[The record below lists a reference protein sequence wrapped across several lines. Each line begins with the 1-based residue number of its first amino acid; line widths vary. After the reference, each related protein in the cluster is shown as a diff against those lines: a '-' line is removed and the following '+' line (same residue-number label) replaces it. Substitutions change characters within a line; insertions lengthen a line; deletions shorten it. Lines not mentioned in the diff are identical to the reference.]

1 MVSLYLQR
9 IMCIIKSTGDFCVC
23 PVQAF
28 RRYFLLLIVL
38 TSAAVVSAATDVD
51 SLVATFQQVRIPR
64 QRASVGPLP
73 SPKADALPT
82 LQVLIDGLAR
92 NGGGRLIVGPGT
104 YMLRGS
110 LVMRSGVE
118 LHLEEGALLLFSGEA
133 DDFLPVVKTRWE
145 GTDLMGRSA
154 MIYANGAEN
163 IAITG
168 SGTIDAQGHI
178 EMARWGM
185 TADTEDFK
193 ENAHGT
199 HGETI
204 EMPDVR
210 RLRALGDVEGSERV
224 FGKGTYLRPC
234 AVEFYRCSRVLVEG
248 ITLRN
253 SPFWCIHPVY
263 CDNVTVRG
271 VTIDSHSPN
280 NDGCDPESSR
290 NVLIENCL
298 FRTGDDAVAIKAG
311 RDADG
316 RRVGV
321 PSENIVIRH
330 CRFYSECN
338 GLCIGSEMSG
348 GVHDVYMTDVEIGN
362 VKNALLFKSNLDR
375 GGYIRNVFVDNIRI
389 ASAKGAV
396 LRFETNYFGYR
407 GGNWPSQYEHF
418 RISNVT
424 AGSAEGYGVYYDGPG
439 VPVTAADGA
448 VTMSPTEKNTA
459 CAIRDIEVSDFH
471 VKTATHSYY
480 LFNTD
485 NCRFLRSTV
494 NGKPLPVRPAESLTR
509 QMCDVW

>member
-1 MVSLYLQR
+1 M
-9 IMCIIKSTGDFCVC
+9 
-23 PVQAF
+23 
-28 RRYFLLLIVL
+28 VL
-38 TSAAVVSAATDVD
+38 TSSAIVNAATDVD

-64 QRASVGPLP
+64 LKATVGPLP
-73 SPKADALPT
+73 SPKTDALPT

-92 NGGGRLIVGPGT
+92 NGGGRLIVKPGI
-104 YMLRGS
+104 YLLHGS
-110 LVMRSGVE
+110 LIMKSGVE
-118 LHLEEGALLLFSGEA
+118 LHLEEGALLQFCGEA
-133 DDFLPVVKTRWE
+133 DDFLPVVQTRWE
-145 GTDLMGRSA
+145 GTELMGRSA

-168 SGTIDAQGHI
+168 DGTIDAQGHI

-199 HGETI
+199 HGETV

-210 RLRALGDVEGSERV
+210 RLRALGDVENSERV

-248 ITLRN
+248 ITLKN

-263 CDNVTVRG
+263 CDNVMVRG

-316 RRVGV
+316 RRVGI

-348 GVHDVYMTDVEIGN
+348 GVKNVYMTDVEIGN

-375 GGYIRNVFVDNIRI
+375 GGYIRNVFVDSIRI

-407 GGNWPSQYEHF
+407 GGNAPSQYENFH
-418 RISNVT
+418 ISNVI
-424 AGSAEGYGVYYDGPG
+424 ADSAEGYGVYYDGPG
-439 VPVTAADGA
+439 VPMTTADGM
-448 VTMSPTEKNTA
+448 VTVSPTEKNNA
-459 CAIRDIEVSDFH
+459 YAIRNIEVSDFH
-471 VKTATHSYY
+471 VASATHPYY
-480 LFNTD
+480 LFNTE

-494 NGKPLPVRPAESLTR
+494 NGKPLPEKAEESSVR